1 VLKIAKNVMEEK
13 KINVKIVLIVMF
25 FNWLKD
31 IVFIKNVTIVAK
43 IVKEKLNVGIDAYL
57 VLEIENL
64 KK

>member
-1 VLKIAKNVMEEK
+1 MEEK